1 MIFNLQNLIVVHV
14 VMMLAFSALFA
25 AVAWLDHEWRMPWE
39 FAVGYLIA
47 PSVMVVTGVGV
58 SLDQPLIILIG
69 LISGFAGPSLIFLG
83 GAKLASLDRPRS
95 RVVLAFLFYAGAHV
109 ALSLA
114 GADMTAHLLVLNL
127 ALIGFAIVLYQI
139 ARALPVEDHRLGR
152 SLIVILSIFTAVA
165 QTFRIA
171 VILFGPDDDPWE
183 KLSATMIVGATV
195 IAAFGVAGVI
205 ILIAERFAA
214 QIRREARTDSL
225 TGLAVRRVFDDQI
238 EAEMERWRRYRRP
251 FAVVLFDIDHFKTV
265 NDAHGHDIGDEAL
278 RLVARC
284 GRTVVRPSDLIAR
297 IGGDEFG
304 MILPETS
311 DTEAVEVAGRLLDSI
326 RSSALDTA
334 RGALKLTGSFGVATV
349 RHTDDGVETIIK
361 RADEALYSVKRRGRN
376 GVAAYQ
382 VAQPGS

>member
-1 MIFNLQNLIVVHV
+1 
-14 VMMLAFSALFA
+14 MMLAFSALFA
-25 AVAWLDHEWRMPWE
+25 AVVWLDHEWRMPWE
-39 FAVGYLIA
+39 FAAGYFVA

-58 SLDQPLIILIG
+58 AMDSQIITLLG
-69 LISGFAGPSLIFLG
+69 LISGFAGPALIFLG
-83 GAKLASLDRPRS
+83 GARLVSLSLRKRNG
-95 RVVLAFLFYAGAHV
+95 VIAFLAYAVAHV

-114 GADMTAHLLVLNL
+114 GAGMTAHLLVLNL
-127 ALIGFAIVLYQI
+127 ALIGFAVVLYQI

-152 SLIVILSIFTAVA
+152 SLIVILSLFTAVA
-165 QTFRIA
+165 QTVRIL
-171 VILFGPDDDPWE
+171 VILFGSDDDPWE
-183 KLSATMIVGATV
+183 KLAITMVVGATV

-251 FAVVLFDIDHFKTV
+251 FAVVMFDIDHFKTV
-265 NDAHGHDIGDEAL
+265 NDAHGHDVGDEAL

-284 GRTVVRPSDLIAR
+284 GRAVVRPSDLIAR

-326 RSSALDTA
+326 RTSNLDTDK
-334 RGALKLTGSFGVATV
+334 GALKLTGSFGVATV

-361 RADEALYSVKRRGRN
+361 RADEALYTVKRRGRN

-382 VAQPGS
+382 VDQPTS

>member
-39 FAVGYLIA
+39 FSVGYLVA
-47 PSVMVVTGVGV
+47 PSVMAVTGVGV
-58 SLDQPLIILIG
+58 VWESPILTLLG
-69 LISGFAGPSLIFLG
+69 LISGFAGPMFIFRG
-83 GAKLASLDRPRS
+83 GAKLASLSWPPS
-95 RVVLAFLFYAGAHV
+95 VGVIAFLAYAGAHV
-109 ALSLA
+109 ALSAA

-152 SLIVILSIFTAVA
+152 SLIIILSIFTAVA
-165 QTFRIA
+165 QTVRIA
-171 VILFGPDDDPWE
+171 VILFGPDSDPWE
-183 KLSATMIVGATV
+183 KLGATMIVGATV

-225 TGLAVRRVFDDQI
+225 TELAVRRVFDDQI

-265 NDAHGHDIGDEAL
+265 NDVHGHDVGDEAL

-304 MILPETS
+304 MILPETT
-311 DTEAVEVAGRLLDSI
+311 DTEAVEVAGRLLETI
-326 RSSALDTA
+326 RTATLDTA
-334 RGALKLTGSFGVATV
+334 RGGLKLTGSFGVATV

-361 RADEALYSVKRRGRN
+361 RADEALYTVKRRGRN
-376 GVAAYQ
+376 GVAAYE
-382 VAQPGS
+382 VDPAVP